1 MPGRRRKIRGT
12 YPGGRKEVGAVRRV
26 DFAQQTNCF
35 QSPAASVSW
44 ALPRVRSPSL
54 QSRAQP
60 YGDAACGSAPARSS
74 ARRRAHTQLGRRA
87 RRAPG
92 PGWGQERAPR
102 ACGATTRFPARA
114 RLETCGAAS
123 APGARSELGG
133 FLSRPSSLSQ
143 GSCQGRGGERGAG
156 SGVRRSRTCSLA
168 PPQPAQPPPSPLP
181 LEGRARRPGPVP
193 QTAGRWQQS
202 RAAAEGPAEPARAG
216 AGVGAASDAA
226 LGRVGVRGAR
236 GASTHTH
243 TPRRPTRLL
252 GPEASGRRVT
262 PRPGVTGPGSPRP
275 AREPEVRP
283 ARESGLLVPPH
294 RFSRAELGPHDGV
307 QPPGQGRRLP
317 DSSGLPSRRLRCL
330 PPLPRRVLVHGPAG
344 RRAPSSAFRQV
355 RARPAALLR
364 PAPAPH
370 QPRTSR

>member
-1 MPGRRRKIRGT
+1 MLSKQTAFKVLPHPFPGRFPGSGVRPCRAEPSPTEMLLAAQPQRGAARDAGRT
-12 YPGGRKEVGAVRRV
+12 HSSVDARGGHRVLAGAKS
-26 DFAQQTNCF
+26 APLG
-35 QSPAASVSW
+35 PAARPPAS
-44 ALPRVRSPSL
+44 PRARGWRRAERPPRPAHGRSLGASFPVPPRSPKAL
-54 QSRAQP
+54 VRA
-60 YGDAACGSAPARSS
+60 
-74 ARRRAHTQLGRRA
+74 
-87 RRAPG
+87 
-92 PGWGQERAPR
+92 
-102 ACGATTRFPARA
+102 
-114 RLETCGAAS
+114 
-123 APGARSELGG
+123 
-133 FLSRPSSLSQ
+133 
-143 GSCQGRGGERGAG
+143 GAG
-156 SGVRRSRTCSLA
+156 SGERGVVCGGPA
-168 PPQPAQPPPSPLP
+168 PAPQPPPSPP
-181 LEGRARRPGPVP
+181 PREGRARRPGPVP

-307 QPPGQGRRLP
+307 QPPGRVAVSPTAAASPPAGC
-317 DSSGLPSRRLRCL
+317 GASRRCPGASWFTDLR
-330 PPLPRRVLVHGPAG
+330 AG
-344 RRAPSSAFRQV
+344 EP
-355 RARPAALLR
+355 R
-364 PAPAPH
+364 PAPSDRCELVPLLCSAPH
-370 QPRTSR
+370 RPRTSPAPAADPAPGLGDTDPPPKGLGLCPRAVSVHPPASK